1 MGKIKRIVSTGFWED
16 KKVTDEFSVEDRYF
30 MLYLLT
36 NPHTSQLGI
45 YELSI
50 STMSNETGYNRDVVK
65 VLLDRFQNKYDV
77 IRYSFVTGE
86 IAIKNYLKH
95 SIIKGGKPVY
105 DCLLKE
111 AKMVDD
117 LSLLSYIYNS
127 LSNKQI
133 DNITV
138 IDFLNYIEKEIINK
152 EINNNNDNDND
163 NDNDNERIVDESSK
177 RFIPPTVD
185 MVSEYCLERN
195 NSVDPE
201 EFVDFYTSKGW
212 LIGKNKMKDWKAAV
226 RTWERSS
233 KTKKQETNSNVFDE
247 WRNA

>member
-117 LSLLSYIYNS
+117 RSLLSYIYNS

-138 IDFLNYIEKEIINK
+138 IDFLNYIEKEISNK
-152 EINNNNDNDND
+152 EINNNNND

-233 KTKKQETNSNVFDE
+233 KPKKQETNVFDE

>member
-36 NPHTSQLGI
+36 NPHTTQLGI

-117 LSLLSYIYNS
+117 RSLLSYIYNS

-138 IDFLNYIEKEIINK
+138 IDFLNYIEKEISNK
-152 EINNNNDNDND
+152 EINNNND
-163 NDNDNERIVDESSK
+163 NDNDNERIVDESSN

-233 KTKKQETNSNVFDE
+233 KTKKRETNVFDE

>member
-117 LSLLSYIYNS
+117 RSLLSYIYNS

-138 IDFLNYIEKEIINK
+138 IDFLNYIEKEISNK
-152 EINNNNDNDND
+152 EINNNN

-185 MVSEYCLERN
+185 MVSEYCLERK

-233 KTKKQETNSNVFDE
+233 KPKKQETNVFDE

>member
-36 NPHTSQLGI
+36 NPHTTQLGI

-117 LSLLSYIYNS
+117 RSLLSYIYNS

-138 IDFLNYIEKEIINK
+138 IDFLNYIEKEISNK
-152 EINNNNDNDND
+152 EINNN

-233 KTKKQETNSNVFDE
+233 KTKKKETNVFDE

>member
-36 NPHTSQLGI
+36 NPHTTQLGI

-117 LSLLSYIYNS
+117 RSLLSYIYNS

-138 IDFLNYIEKEIINK
+138 IDFLNYIEKEISNK
-152 EINNNNDNDND
+152 EINNN

-233 KTKKQETNSNVFDE
+233 KPKKQETNVFDE

>member
-36 NPHTSQLGI
+36 NPHTTQLGI

-117 LSLLSYIYNS
+117 RSLLSYIYNS

-138 IDFLNYIEKEIINK
+138 IDFLNYIEKEISNK
-152 EINNNNDNDND
+152 EINNNN

-233 KTKKQETNSNVFDE
+233 KPKKKETNVFDE

>member
-36 NPHTSQLGI
+36 NPHTTQLGI

-117 LSLLSYIYNS
+117 RSLLSYIYNS

-138 IDFLNYIEKEIINK
+138 IDFLNYIEKEISNK
-152 EINNNNDNDND
+152 EINNNND

-185 MVSEYCLERN
+185 MVSEYCLERK

>member
-185 MVSEYCLERN
+185 MVSEYCLERK

>member
-117 LSLLSYIYNS
+117 RSLLSYIYNS

-138 IDFLNYIEKEIINK
+138 IDFLNYIEKEISNK
-152 EINNNNDNDND
+152 EINNND

-233 KTKKQETNSNVFDE
+233 KTKKKETNVFDE

>member
-117 LSLLSYIYNS
+117 RSLLSYIYNS

-138 IDFLNYIEKEIINK
+138 IDFLNYIEKEISNK
-152 EINNNNDNDND
+152 EINNNN

-185 MVSEYCLERN
+185 MVSEYCLERK

-233 KTKKQETNSNVFDE
+233 KPKKKETNVFDE

>member
-36 NPHTSQLGI
+36 NPHTTQLGI

-117 LSLLSYIYNS
+117 RSLLSYIYNS

-138 IDFLNYIEKEIINK
+138 IDFLNYIEKEISNK
-152 EINNNNDNDND
+152 EINNNND

>member
-117 LSLLSYIYNS
+117 RSLLSYIYNS

-138 IDFLNYIEKEIINK
+138 IDFLNYIEKEISNK
-152 EINNNNDNDND
+152 EINNNNNN

-233 KTKKQETNSNVFDE
+233 KPKKQETNVFDE

>member
-117 LSLLSYIYNS
+117 RSLLSYIYNS

-138 IDFLNYIEKEIINK
+138 IDFLNYIEKEISNK
-152 EINNNNDNDND
+152 EINNNND

-233 KTKKQETNSNVFDE
+233 KTKKQETNVFDE

>member
-36 NPHTSQLGI
+36 NPHTTQLGI

-117 LSLLSYIYNS
+117 RSLLSYIYNS

-138 IDFLNYIEKEIINK
+138 IDFLNYIEKEISNK
-152 EINNNNDNDND
+152 EINNN

-185 MVSEYCLERN
+185 MVRDYCFERN

-233 KTKKQETNSNVFDE
+233 KHKKQETNSNVFDE

>member
-117 LSLLSYIYNS
+117 RSLLSYIYNS

-138 IDFLNYIEKEIINK
+138 IDFLNYIEKEISNK
-152 EINNNNDNDND
+152 EINNNND

-185 MVSEYCLERN
+185 MVSEYCFERK

-233 KTKKQETNSNVFDE
+233 KPKKKETNVFDE

>member
-36 NPHTSQLGI
+36 NPHTTQLGI

-117 LSLLSYIYNS
+117 RSLLSYIYNS

-138 IDFLNYIEKEIINK
+138 IDFLNYIEKEISNK
-152 EINNNNDNDND
+152 EINNNNDND

-185 MVSEYCLERN
+185 MVSEYCLERK

>member
-36 NPHTSQLGI
+36 NPHTTQLGI

-117 LSLLSYIYNS
+117 RSLLSYIYNS
-127 LSNKQI
+127 LYNKQI

-138 IDFLNYIEKEIINK
+138 IDFLNYIEKEISNK
-152 EINNNNDNDND
+152 EINNNND
-163 NDNDNERIVDESSK
+163 NDNDNERIVDESSN

-233 KTKKQETNSNVFDE
+233 KQKKKETNVFDE
-247 WRNA
+247 SRNA

>member
-117 LSLLSYIYNS
+117 RSLLSYIYNS

-138 IDFLNYIEKEIINK
+138 IDFLNYIEKEISNK
-152 EINNNNDNDND
+152 EINNNND

-185 MVSEYCLERN
+185 MVSEYCLERK

>member
-36 NPHTSQLGI
+36 NPHTTQLGI

-117 LSLLSYIYNS
+117 RSLLSYIYNS

-138 IDFLNYIEKEIINK
+138 IDFLNYIEKEISNK
-152 EINNNNDNDND
+152 EINNNND

-185 MVSEYCLERN
+185 MVSAYCFERN

-233 KTKKQETNSNVFDE
+233 KPKKKETNVFDE

>member
-117 LSLLSYIYNS
+117 RSLLSYIYNS

-138 IDFLNYIEKEIINK
+138 IDFLNYIEKEISNK
-152 EINNNNDNDND
+152 EINNNNNE
-163 NDNDNERIVDESSK
+163 NDNDNERIVDE
-177 RFIPPTVD
+177 
-185 MVSEYCLERN
+185 
-195 NSVDPE
+195 
-201 EFVDFYTSKGW
+201 
-212 LIGKNKMKDWKAAV
+212 
-226 RTWERSS
+226 
-233 KTKKQETNSNVFDE
+233 
-247 WRNA
+247 

>member
-117 LSLLSYIYNS
+117 RSLLSYIYNS

-138 IDFLNYIEKEIINK
+138 IDFLNYIEKEISNK
-152 EINNNNDNDND
+152 EINNNND

-185 MVSEYCLERN
+185 MVSEYCLERK

-226 RTWERSS
+226 RTWERNS
-233 KTKKQETNSNVFDE
+233 KPKKKETNVFDE

>member
-36 NPHTSQLGI
+36 NPHTTQLGI

-117 LSLLSYIYNS
+117 RSLLSYIYNS

-138 IDFLNYIEKEIINK
+138 IDFLNYIEKEISNK
-152 EINNNNDNDND
+152 EINNNND

-233 KTKKQETNSNVFDE
+233 KTKKKETNVFDE